1 MRRGKNILFKRLL
14 QAPLILFIL
23 VTLSFFLMR
32 SAPGGPFSGERDFAP
47 EVEQALNERYHLDK
61 SVVVQYWYF
70 CTGLCRGDLGPSMKH
85 KDRTVVDI
93 ISNTL
98 PHSLLLGFS
107 ALSLAIAVGCSAGI
121 ASSLRPGSAKDY
133 LIMLLAVTGISV
145 PAFVTGPIFQMMFS
159 SKLKLLPTAGYDGL
173 AEPVY
178 LVLPALTL
186 SLPFA
191 ARIARLMRSG
201 MMETLSSDFIQTARA
216 KGLSWYTVVF
226 RHALPG
232 GLIPVIAYLGPAT
245 AAILTGSLVVEK
257 IFQIPG
263 LGREFVESALN
274 RDYPLVMGTVIVYGS
289 LLVLFN
295 IIADLLHIFI
305 DPRLKKSS

>member
-1 MRRGKNILFKRLL
+1 MLRGKNILFKRLL

-23 VTLSFFLMR
+23 LTLSFFLMR
-32 SAPGGPFSGERDFAP
+32 FAPGGPFSGERDFEP
-47 EVEQALNERYHLDK
+47 EVEQALNERFHLDK
-61 SVVVQYWYF
+61 PVIVQYWYF
-70 CTGLCRGDLGPSMKH
+70 CTGLCCGDLGPSMKH

-107 ALSLAIAVGCSAGI
+107 ALMLAVGVGCSAGI
-121 ASSLRPGSAKDY
+121 ASSLRPGSVKDY
-133 LIMLLAVTGISV
+133 SIMLFAVTGISV
-145 PAFVTGPIFQMMFS
+145 PAFVTGPIFQMLFS
-159 SKLKLLPTAGYDGL
+159 SKLKIFPAAGYGGL
-173 AEPVY
+173 SEPAY

-216 KGLSWYTVVF
+216 KGLSWFTVVF

-295 IIADLLHIFI
+295 IVADLVHYFI